1 MSAVWAYVS
10 LYIFVCSRVLQV
22 DGLHEAEDTIGK
34 KFRAVLSQSLVTP
47 GGAQLMLLGE
57 SKISLFS
64 IKIICWTL

>member
-1 MSAVWAYVS
+1 MYLYTFLYV
-10 LYIFVCSRVLQV
+10 LWCYRLM
-22 DGLHEAEDTIGK
+22 DPLHEAEDTIGK